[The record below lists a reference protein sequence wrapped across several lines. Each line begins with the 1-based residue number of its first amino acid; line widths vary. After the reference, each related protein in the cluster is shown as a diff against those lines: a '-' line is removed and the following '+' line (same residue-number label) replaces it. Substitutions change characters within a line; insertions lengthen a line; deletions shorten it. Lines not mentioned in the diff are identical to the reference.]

1 MKTLILFVYCFILL
15 AFYEIL
21 PAYGDVL
28 DSSCLKAHPFK
39 NHYVEW
45 ITFLILNSSQDSNTC
60 AWRTLGSTSLCVSNV
75 PWLLPPKMNRKIDV
89 FLEISRFVDGLFLYR
104 LNELQLRNV

>member
-45 ITFLILNSSQDSNTC
+45 ITFLILNSGQDSNTC
-60 AWRTLGSTSLCVSNV
+60 AWRTLGSTSLCGSTV
-75 PWLLPPKMNRKIDV
+75 PWLLPQKNDI
-89 FLEISRFVDGLFLYR
+89 FLEISRFVDGLFLCR